1 MIRPIILSVAS
12 LVCLGFDHYFR
23 ITGYPVQS
31 LVFKGCASLFF
42 VGLVLYSFINCKERD
57 AQFTKLSRFVVLA
70 LCFSFAADV
79 MLGLN
84 EVHLAGDIAFII
96 GFLLF
101 VTAHVMYLT
110 AFSVYGK
117 PKLSFYIAVP
127 VLSAALICFAAFAP
141 MFDFEGLFPL
151 ICVYAVI
158 LSCVVVRSLSF
169 TDRSSL
175 HAKLMAAGMVLFG
188 ISDLLLLFW
197 IFPDVKFPTGASSVI
212 FIISNTC
219 YYVGQLLAAYSI
231 SKQYK

>member
-1 MIRPIILSVAS
+1 MIRPIILSIAS

-23 ITGYPVQS
+23 ITGFSVQS

-42 VGLVLYSFINCKERD
+42 VGLVFYSFINCKDRD
-57 AQFTKLSRFVVLA
+57 AQFTKLSKFVILA

-84 EVHLAGDIAFII
+84 EVHLMGDIAFII

-101 VTAHVMYLT
+101 VAAHIMYLV

-117 PKLSFYIAVP
+117 PKASFFVAV
-127 VLSAALICFAAFAP
+127 VIMSGALLCFARLTP
-141 MFDFEGLFPL
+141 WFDFEGLFPL

-158 LSCVVVRSLSF
+158 LSCVVIRSLSF
-169 TDRSSL
+169 TERSSL
-175 HAKLMAAGMVLFG
+175 HAKLMAAGMILFG
-188 ISDLLLLFW
+188 ISDMLLLFW
-197 IFPDVKFPTGASSVI
+197 IFPKTSFPTTASSLI

-231 SKQYK
+231 SKKYN